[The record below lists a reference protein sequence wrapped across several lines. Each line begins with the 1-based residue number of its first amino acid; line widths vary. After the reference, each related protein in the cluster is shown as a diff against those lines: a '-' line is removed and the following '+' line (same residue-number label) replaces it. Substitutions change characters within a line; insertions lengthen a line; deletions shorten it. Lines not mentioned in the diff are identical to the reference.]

1 MEASGKGMIYTASA
15 LFVFMGVIFLVMVYM
30 ALGMSSLLAP
40 LIGNA
45 FGILGELLD
54 GNLVV
59 IFLILAAVCMT
70 LGIFGINWG
79 GKPEKAL
86 FFIITGSILTIYN
99 VFLLITAFSV
109 WPMFSLFLSLPFL
122 AGGLSNI

>member
-30 ALGMSSLLAP
+30 ALGMSPQLAP

-109 WPMFSLFLSLPFL
+109 WSMFSLFLSLPFL